1 MQVRLN
7 ISGKSTIW
15 IFLYV
20 GVIVWLPL
28 ALKSLPYGLAT
39 IRSTYV
45 LEKTLN
51 HPICLK
57 IQHYQLM
64 CGKKVTGN
72 NKIAIQRKV
81 NAP

>member
-7 ISGKSTIW
+7 ISEKKKTIG

-28 ALKSLPYGLAT
+28 SQKTLPYGLAT

-45 LEKTLN
+45 LEKN
-51 HPICLK
+51 S
-57 IQHYQLM
+57 
-64 CGKKVTGN
+64 
-72 NKIAIQRKV
+72 
-81 NAP
+81 